1 MLPLNFDSET
11 VASNGSQNTV
21 QFLQQLSETPSP
33 RSKVTY
39 HQSVCADSRTVHKL
53 ADNADDTRKQ
63 PLPYKSA
70 WERKEL
76 TKIELSHDRMENTG
90 LIRFT
95 ENKTRREETA
105 APLHMNTA
113 VQCQE
118 DQITPSLL
126 THHGV

>member
-33 RSKVTY
+33 SSKVTY

-70 WERKEL
+70 WEKFSYPMTEW
-76 TKIELSHDRMENTG
+76 KIQALSDLQR
-90 LIRFT
+90 IRQ
-95 ENKTRREETA
+95 EGKRLQRRY
-105 APLHMNTA
+105 
-113 VQCQE
+113 
-118 DQITPSLL
+118 I
-126 THHGV
+126 